1 MKQTISF
8 NTDSIQSDQGI
19 VTTDVSNSAIDS
31 VALIS
36 TRNVSTTN
44 ASQATYSCLGMWLG
58 CGGILLG
65 AMALYTLRQKTI
77 SFKRKLNSLVSDI
90 TTIRDCQ
97 NQQNDMIKMLQEKFS
112 QLTRESVVKTD
123 AKTISTS
130 PQRIKTGDVETRR
143 IDKKSKSKSLTEVRF
158 ANMQQLN
165 NELRFAERTMDKNS
179 SSAKM
184 FLLELDYENGIGEYR
199 INPQAIE
206 IIMSD
211 LQTFKSFVKP
221 FDAIGLSS
229 SSKITNCVAGKI
241 QRQGDFWIVQD
252 RLEITFK

>member
-1 MKQTISF
+1 METF
-8 NTDSIQSDQGI
+8 NTDSIHSIQGI
-19 VTTDVSNSAIDS
+19 DTTEVSNSAIDS
-31 VALIS
+31 VALTS
-36 TRNVSTTN
+36 AQNVSTTN
-44 ASQATYSCLGMWLG
+44 ASQATNSSLGMWLG

-77 SFKRKLNSLVSDI
+77 SFKRKMNSLVSDI
-90 TTIRDCQ
+90 TTLRDRQ
-97 NQQNDMIKMLQEKFS
+97 NQQNNMIKMLLEKSS
-112 QLTRESVVKTD
+112 QLPRKSVV
-123 AKTISTS
+123 KTISTS
-130 PQRIKTGDVETRR
+130 SQSMKTGDVETRH
-143 IDKKSKSKSLTEVRF
+143 IDKKSKSKFLTEVRF

-221 FDAIGLSS
+221 FDAPGLSS
-229 SSKITNCVAGKI
+229 SSKIKDYVAGKI

>member
-1 MKQTISF
+1 MAQMETF
-8 NTDSIQSDQGI
+8 NTDSIHSIQGI
-19 VTTDVSNSAIDS
+19 DTTEVSNSAIDS
-31 VALIS
+31 VALTS
-36 TRNVSTTN
+36 VQNVSTTN
-44 ASQATYSCLGMWLG
+44 ASQATNSSLGMWLG

-77 SFKRKLNSLVSDI
+77 SFKRKMNSLVSDI
-90 TTIRDCQ
+90 TTLRDRQ
-97 NQQNDMIKMLQEKFS
+97 NQQNDMIKMLLEKSS
-112 QLTRESVVKTD
+112 QLPRKSVVKT
-123 AKTISTS
+123 ISTF
-130 PQRIKTGDVETRR
+130 PQSMKTGDVETRH
-143 IDKKSKSKSLTEVRF
+143 IDKKSKSKFLTEVRF

-184 FLLELDYENGIGEYR
+184 FLLELDYENGVGEYR

-221 FDAIGLSS
+221 FDAPGLSS
-229 SSKITNCVAGKI
+229 SSKIKDYVAGKI

>member
-1 MKQTISF
+1 METF
-8 NTDSIQSDQGI
+8 NTDSIHSIQGI
-19 VTTDVSNSAIDS
+19 DTTEVSNSAIDS
-31 VALIS
+31 VALTS
-36 TRNVSTTN
+36 AQNVSTTN
-44 ASQATYSCLGMWLG
+44 ASQATNSSLGMWLG

-77 SFKRKLNSLVSDI
+77 SFKRKMNSLVSDI
-90 TTIRDCQ
+90 TTLRDRQ
-97 NQQNDMIKMLQEKFS
+97 NQQNDMIKMLLEKSS
-112 QLTRESVVKTD
+112 QLPRNSVV
-123 AKTISTS
+123 KTISTS
-130 PQRIKTGDVETRR
+130 PQSMKTGDVETRH
-143 IDKKSKSKSLTEVRF
+143 IDKKSKSKFLTEVRF

-221 FDAIGLSS
+221 FDAPGLSS
-229 SSKITNCVAGKI
+229 SSKIKDYVAGKI

>member
-1 MKQTISF
+1 MAQMD
-8 NTDSIQSDQGI
+8 NTDSTHFTQGNDSA
-19 VTTDVSNSAIDS
+19 DVSNSVIDT
-31 VALIS
+31 VALTS
-36 TRNVSTTN
+36 VQNVSTTN
-44 ASQATYSCLGMWLG
+44 APQATYSNLGGWLG

-65 AMALYTLRQKTI
+65 AIALYTLRQKTI
-77 SFKRKLNSLVSDI
+77 SFKRKIDSLVSDI
-90 TTIRDCQ
+90 TTIRDSQ
-97 NQQNDMIKMLQEKFS
+97 NQQNDMIEMLQEKFS
-112 QLTRESVVKTD
+112 QLPRESVVKTD

-130 PQRIKTGDVETRR
+130 PQRINTGDVETRC

-221 FDAIGLSS
+221 FDAPGLGS
-229 SSKITNCVAGKI
+229 SSKMTNCVAGKI

>member
-1 MKQTISF
+1 METF
-8 NTDSIQSDQGI
+8 NTDSIHSIQGI
-19 VTTDVSNSAIDS
+19 DTTEVSNSAIDS
-31 VALIS
+31 VALTS
-36 TRNVSTTN
+36 AQNVSTTN
-44 ASQATYSCLGMWLG
+44 ASQATNSSLGMWLG

-77 SFKRKLNSLVSDI
+77 SFKRKMNSLVSDI

-97 NQQNDMIKMLQEKFS
+97 NQQNDMIKMLLEKSS
-112 QLTRESVVKTD
+112 QLPRKSVV
-123 AKTISTS
+123 KTISTS
-130 PQRIKTGDVETRR
+130 SQSMKTGDVETRH
-143 IDKKSKSKSLTEVRF
+143 IDKKSKSKFLTEVRF

-221 FDAIGLSS
+221 FDAPGLSS
-229 SSKITNCVAGKI
+229 SSKIKDYVAGKI

>member
-1 MKQTISF
+1 METF
-8 NTDSIQSDQGI
+8 NTDSILSIHGI
-19 VTTDVSNSAIDS
+19 DTIDASNSAIDS
-31 VALIS
+31 VALTS
-36 TRNVSTTN
+36 AQNVSTTN
-44 ASQATYSCLGMWLG
+44 TSQATNSSLGMWLG

-65 AMALYTLRQKTI
+65 AMALYTLRQNTI

-90 TTIRDCQ
+90 TTLRDSQ
-97 NQQNDMIKMLQEKFS
+97 NQQNNMIKMLLEKSS
-112 QLTRESVVKTD
+112 QLPRKSVV
-123 AKTISTS
+123 KTISTS
-130 PQRIKTGDVETRR
+130 SQSMKTGDVETRH
-143 IDKKSKSKSLTEVRF
+143 IDKKSKSKFLTEVRF

>member
-1 MKQTISF
+1 METF
-8 NTDSIQSDQGI
+8 NTDSIHSIQGI
-19 VTTDVSNSAIDS
+19 DTTEVSNSAIDS
-31 VALIS
+31 VALTS
-36 TRNVSTTN
+36 AQNVSTTN
-44 ASQATYSCLGMWLG
+44 TSQATNSSLGMWLG

-143 IDKKSKSKSLTEVRF
+143 IDKKSLTEVRF

-221 FDAIGLSS
+221 FDAPGLSS
-229 SSKITNCVAGKI
+229 SSKIKDYVAGKI

>member
-1 MKQTISF
+1 MAQMETF
-8 NTDSIQSDQGI
+8 NTDSIYSIQGI
-19 VTTDVSNSAIDS
+19 DTTEVSNSAIDS
-31 VALIS
+31 VALTS
-36 TRNVSTTN
+36 AQNVSTTN
-44 ASQATYSCLGMWLG
+44 ASQATNSSLGMWLG

-77 SFKRKLNSLVSDI
+77 SFKRKMNSLVSDI
-90 TTIRDCQ
+90 TTLRDRQ
-97 NQQNDMIKMLQEKFS
+97 NQQNDMIKMLLEKSS
-112 QLTRESVVKTD
+112 QLPRKSVVKT
-123 AKTISTS
+123 ISIS
-130 PQRIKTGDVETRR
+130 PQSMKTGDVETRH
-143 IDKKSKSKSLTEVRF
+143 IDKKSKSKFLTEVRF

-221 FDAIGLSS
+221 FDAPGLSS
-229 SSKITNCVAGKI
+229 SSKIKDYVAGKI

>member
-1 MKQTISF
+1 METF
-8 NTDSIQSDQGI
+8 NTDSIHSIQGI
-19 VTTDVSNSAIDS
+19 DTTEVSNSAIDS
-31 VALIS
+31 VALTS
-36 TRNVSTTN
+36 AQNVSTTN
-44 ASQATYSCLGMWLG
+44 ASQATNSSLGMWLG

-77 SFKRKLNSLVSDI
+77 SFKRKMNSLVSDI
-90 TTIRDCQ
+90 TTLRDRQ
-97 NQQNDMIKMLQEKFS
+97 NQQNDMIKMLLEKSS
-112 QLTRESVVKTD
+112 QLPRKSVV
-123 AKTISTS
+123 KTISTS
-130 PQRIKTGDVETRR
+130 SQSMKTGDVETRH
-143 IDKKSKSKSLTEVRF
+143 IDKKSKSKFLTEVRF

-221 FDAIGLSS
+221 FDAPGLSS
-229 SSKITNCVAGKI
+229 SSKIKDYVAGKI

>member
-1 MKQTISF
+1 METF
-8 NTDSIQSDQGI
+8 NTDSIHSIQGI
-19 VTTDVSNSAIDS
+19 DTTEVSNSAIDS
-31 VALIS
+31 VALTS
-36 TRNVSTTN
+36 VQNVSTTN
-44 ASQATYSCLGMWLG
+44 ASQATNSSLGMWLG

-77 SFKRKLNSLVSDI
+77 SFKRKMNSLVSDI
-90 TTIRDCQ
+90 TTLRDRQ
-97 NQQNDMIKMLQEKFS
+97 NQQNDMIKMLLEKSS
-112 QLTRESVVKTD
+112 QLPRKSVVKT
-123 AKTISTS
+123 ISTF
-130 PQRIKTGDVETRR
+130 PQSMKTGDVETRH
-143 IDKKSKSKSLTEVRF
+143 IDKKSKSKFLTEVRF

-221 FDAIGLSS
+221 FDAPGLSS
-229 SSKITNCVAGKI
+229 SSKIKDYVAGKI

>member
-1 MKQTISF
+1 METF
-8 NTDSIQSDQGI
+8 NTDSIHSIQGI
-19 VTTDVSNSAIDS
+19 DTTEVSNSAIDS
-31 VALIS
+31 VALTS
-36 TRNVSTTN
+36 AQNVSTTN
-44 ASQATYSCLGMWLG
+44 ASQATNSSLGMWLG

-65 AMALYTLRQKTI
+65 AMALYTLRQNTI

-90 TTIRDCQ
+90 TTLRDSQ
-97 NQQNDMIKMLQEKFS
+97 NQQNNMIKMLLEKSS
-112 QLTRESVVKTD
+112 QLPRKSVV
-123 AKTISTS
+123 KTISTS
-130 PQRIKTGDVETRR
+130 SQSMKTGDVETRH
-143 IDKKSKSKSLTEVRF
+143 IDKKSKSKFLTEVRF

-221 FDAIGLSS
+221 FDAPGLSS
-229 SSKITNCVAGKI
+229 SSKIKDYVAGKI

>member
-31 VALIS
+31 VALTS
-36 TRNVSTTN
+36 AQNVSTTN
-44 ASQATYSCLGMWLG
+44 ASQATNSSLGMWLG

-77 SFKRKLNSLVSDI
+77 SFKRKMNSLVSDI

-112 QLTRESVVKTD
+112 QLTRESVV
-123 AKTISTS
+123 KTISTS

>member
-1 MKQTISF
+1 METF
-8 NTDSIQSDQGI
+8 NTDSIHSIQGI
-19 VTTDVSNSAIDS
+19 DTTEVSNSAIDS
-31 VALIS
+31 VALTS
-36 TRNVSTTN
+36 AQNVSTTN
-44 ASQATYSCLGMWLG
+44 ASQATNSSLGMWLG

-77 SFKRKLNSLVSDI
+77 SFKRKMNSLVSDI
-90 TTIRDCQ
+90 TTLRDRQ
-97 NQQNDMIKMLQEKFS
+97 NQQNDMIKMLLEKSS
-112 QLTRESVVKTD
+112 QLPRKSVV
-123 AKTISTS
+123 KTISTS
-130 PQRIKTGDVETRR
+130 SQSMKTGDVETRH
-143 IDKKSKSKSLTEVRF
+143 IDKSKSKFLTEVRF

-221 FDAIGLSS
+221 FDAPGLSS
-229 SSKITNCVAGKI
+229 SSKIKDYVAGKI

>member
-1 MKQTISF
+1 METF
-8 NTDSIQSDQGI
+8 NTDSIHSIQGI
-19 VTTDVSNSAIDS
+19 DTTEVSNSAIDS
-31 VALIS
+31 VALTS
-36 TRNVSTTN
+36 AQNVSTTN
-44 ASQATYSCLGMWLG
+44 ASQATNSSLGMWLG

-90 TTIRDCQ
+90 TTLRDRQ
-97 NQQNDMIKMLQEKFS
+97 NQQNDMIKMLLEKSS
-112 QLTRESVVKTD
+112 QLPRKSVV
-123 AKTISTS
+123 KTISTS
-130 PQRIKTGDVETRR
+130 SQSMKTGDVETRH
-143 IDKKSKSKSLTEVRF
+143 IDKKSKSKFLTEVRF

-221 FDAIGLSS
+221 FDAPGLSS
-229 SSKITNCVAGKI
+229 SSKIKDYVAGKI

>member
-1 MKQTISF
+1 METF
-8 NTDSIQSDQGI
+8 NTDSIHSIQGI
-19 VTTDVSNSAIDS
+19 DTTEVSNSAIDS
-31 VALIS
+31 VALTS
-36 TRNVSTTN
+36 AQNVSTTN
-44 ASQATYSCLGMWLG
+44 ASQATNSSLGMWLG

-77 SFKRKLNSLVSDI
+77 SFKRKMNSLVSDI
-90 TTIRDCQ
+90 TTLRDRQ
-97 NQQNDMIKMLQEKFS
+97 DQQNDMIKMLLEKSS
-112 QLTRESVVKTD
+112 QLPRKSVV
-123 AKTISTS
+123 KTISTS
-130 PQRIKTGDVETRR
+130 SQSMKTGDVETRH
-143 IDKKSKSKSLTEVRF
+143 IDKKSKSKFLTEVRF

-221 FDAIGLSS
+221 FDAPGLSS
-229 SSKITNCVAGKI
+229 SSKIKDYVAGKI

>member
-1 MKQTISF
+1 METF
-8 NTDSIQSDQGI
+8 NTDSIHSIQGI
-19 VTTDVSNSAIDS
+19 DTTEVSNSAIDS
-31 VALIS
+31 VALTS
-36 TRNVSTTN
+36 AQNVSTTN
-44 ASQATYSCLGMWLG
+44 ASQATNSSLGMWLG

-65 AMALYTLRQKTI
+65 AMALYTLLQKTI
-77 SFKRKLNSLVSDI
+77 SFKRKMNSLVSDI
-90 TTIRDCQ
+90 TTLRDRQ
-97 NQQNDMIKMLQEKFS
+97 NQQNDMIKMLLEKSS
-112 QLTRESVVKTD
+112 QLPRKSVV
-123 AKTISTS
+123 KTISTS
-130 PQRIKTGDVETRR
+130 SQSMKTGDVETRH
-143 IDKKSKSKSLTEVRF
+143 IDKKSKSKFLTEVRF

-221 FDAIGLSS
+221 FDAPGLSS
-229 SSKITNCVAGKI
+229 SSKIKDYVAGKI

>member
-1 MKQTISF
+1 METF
-8 NTDSIQSDQGI
+8 NTDSIHSIQGI
-19 VTTDVSNSAIDS
+19 DTTEVSNSAIDS
-31 VALIS
+31 VALTS
-36 TRNVSTTN
+36 AQNVSTTN
-44 ASQATYSCLGMWLG
+44 ASQATNSSLGMWLG

-65 AMALYTLRQKTI
+65 AMALYTLRQNTI

-90 TTIRDCQ
+90 TTLRDSQ
-97 NQQNDMIKMLQEKFS
+97 NQQNNMIKMLLEKSS
-112 QLTRESVVKTD
+112 QLPRKSVV
-123 AKTISTS
+123 KTISTS
-130 PQRIKTGDVETRR
+130 SQSMKTGDVETRH

-221 FDAIGLSS
+221 FDAPGLSS
-229 SSKITNCVAGKI
+229 SSKIKDYVAGKI

>member
-1 MKQTISF
+1 METF
-8 NTDSIQSDQGI
+8 NTDSIHSIQGI
-19 VTTDVSNSAIDS
+19 DTTEVSNSAIDS
-31 VALIS
+31 VALTS
-36 TRNVSTTN
+36 AQNVSTTN
-44 ASQATYSCLGMWLG
+44 ASQATNSSLGMWLG

-65 AMALYTLRQKTI
+65 AMALYTLRQNTI

-90 TTIRDCQ
+90 TTLRDRQ
-97 NQQNDMIKMLQEKFS
+97 NQQNDMIKMLLEKSS
-112 QLTRESVVKTD
+112 QLPRKSVV
-123 AKTISTS
+123 KTISTS
-130 PQRIKTGDVETRR
+130 SQSMKTGDVETRH

-221 FDAIGLSS
+221 FDAPGLSS
-229 SSKITNCVAGKI
+229 SSKIKDYVAGKI

>member
-1 MKQTISF
+1 METF
-8 NTDSIQSDQGI
+8 NTDSIHSIQGI
-19 VTTDVSNSAIDS
+19 DTTEVSNSAIDS
-31 VALIS
+31 VALTS
-36 TRNVSTTN
+36 AQNVSTTN
-44 ASQATYSCLGMWLG
+44 ASQATNSSLGMWLG

-77 SFKRKLNSLVSDI
+77 SFKRKMNSLVSDI
-90 TTIRDCQ
+90 TTLRDRQ
-97 NQQNDMIKMLQEKFS
+97 NQQNDMIKMLLEKSS
-112 QLTRESVVKTD
+112 QLPRKSVV
-123 AKTISTS
+123 KTISTS
-130 PQRIKTGDVETRR
+130 SQSMKTGDVETRH

-221 FDAIGLSS
+221 FDAPGLSS
-229 SSKITNCVAGKI
+229 SSKIKDYVAGKI

>member
-1 MKQTISF
+1 METF
-8 NTDSIQSDQGI
+8 NTDSIHSIQGI
-19 VTTDVSNSAIDS
+19 DTTEVSNSAIDS
-31 VALIS
+31 VALTS
-36 TRNVSTTN
+36 AQNVSTTN
-44 ASQATYSCLGMWLG
+44 ASQATNSSLGMWLG

-77 SFKRKLNSLVSDI
+77 SFKRKMNSLVSDI
-90 TTIRDCQ
+90 TTLRDRQ
-97 NQQNDMIKMLQEKFS
+97 NQQNDMIKMLLEKSS
-112 QLTRESVVKTD
+112 QLPRKSVV
-123 AKTISTS
+123 KTISTS
-130 PQRIKTGDVETRR
+130 SQSMKTGDVETRH
-143 IDKKSKSKSLTEVRF
+143 IDKKSKSKFLTEVRF

-221 FDAIGLSS
+221 FDAPCLSS
-229 SSKITNCVAGKI
+229 SSKIKDYVAGKI

>member
-31 VALIS
+31 VALTS

-77 SFKRKLNSLVSDI
+77 SFKRKMNSLVSDI
-90 TTIRDCQ
+90 TTLRDRQ
-97 NQQNDMIKMLQEKFS
+97 NQQNDMIKMLLEKSS
-112 QLTRESVVKTD
+112 QLPRKSVV
-123 AKTISTS
+123 KTISTS
-130 PQRIKTGDVETRR
+130 SQSMKTGDVETRH
-143 IDKKSKSKSLTEVRF
+143 IDKKSKSKFLTEVRF

-221 FDAIGLSS
+221 FDAPGLSS
-229 SSKITNCVAGKI
+229 SSKIKDYVAGKI

>member
-1 MKQTISF
+1 MKQMETF
-8 NTDSIQSDQGI
+8 NTDSILSIHGI
-19 VTTDVSNSAIDS
+19 DTIDASNSAIDS
-31 VALIS
+31 VALTS
-36 TRNVSTTN
+36 AQNVSTTN
-44 ASQATYSCLGMWLG
+44 ASQATNSSLGMWLG

-77 SFKRKLNSLVSDI
+77 SFKRKMNSLVSDI
-90 TTIRDCQ
+90 TTLRDRQ
-97 NQQNDMIKMLQEKFS
+97 NQQNDMIKMLLEKSS
-112 QLTRESVVKTD
+112 QLPRKSVAKTD

-130 PQRIKTGDVETRR
+130 PQSIKTSDVEARR
-143 IDKKSKSKSLTEVRF
+143 IDKKSKSKLLTEVRF

-221 FDAIGLSS
+221 FDAPGLSS
-229 SSKITNCVAGKI
+229 SSKIKDYVAGKI

>member
-1 MKQTISF
+1 METF
-8 NTDSIQSDQGI
+8 NTDSILSIHGI
-19 VTTDVSNSAIDS
+19 DTIDASNSAIDS
-31 VALIS
+31 VALTS
-36 TRNVSTTN
+36 AQNVSTTN
-44 ASQATYSCLGMWLG
+44 TSQATYSSLGIWLG

-77 SFKRKLNSLVSDI
+77 SFKRKMNSLVSDI
-90 TTIRDCQ
+90 TTLRDRQ
-97 NQQNDMIKMLQEKFS
+97 NQQNDMIKMLLEKSS
-112 QLTRESVVKTD
+112 QLPRKSVV
-123 AKTISTS
+123 KTISTS
-130 PQRIKTGDVETRR
+130 PQSMKTGDVETRH
-143 IDKKSKSKSLTEVRF
+143 IDKKSKSKFLTEVRF

-221 FDAIGLSS
+221 FDAPGLSS
-229 SSKITNCVAGKI
+229 SSKIKDYVAGKI

>member
-1 MKQTISF
+1 MAQMETF
-8 NTDSIQSDQGI
+8 NTDSIHSIQGI
-19 VTTDVSNSAIDS
+19 DTTEVSNSAIDS
-31 VALIS
+31 VALTS
-36 TRNVSTTN
+36 AQNVSTTN
-44 ASQATYSCLGMWLG
+44 ASQATNSSLGMWLG

-77 SFKRKLNSLVSDI
+77 SFKRKMNSLVSDI
-90 TTIRDCQ
+90 TTLRDRQ
-97 NQQNDMIKMLQEKFS
+97 NQQNDMIKMLLEKSS
-112 QLTRESVVKTD
+112 QLPRKSVV
-123 AKTISTS
+123 KTISTS
-130 PQRIKTGDVETRR
+130 SQSMKTGDVETRH
-143 IDKKSKSKSLTEVRF
+143 IDKKSKSKFLTEVRF

-221 FDAIGLSS
+221 FDAPCLSS
-229 SSKITNCVAGKI
+229 SSKIKDYVAGKI

>member
-1 MKQTISF
+1 METF
-8 NTDSIQSDQGI
+8 NTDSIHSIQGI
-19 VTTDVSNSAIDS
+19 DTTEVSNSAIDS
-31 VALIS
+31 VALTS
-36 TRNVSTTN
+36 AQNVSTTN
-44 ASQATYSCLGMWLG
+44 ASQATNSSLGMWLG

-77 SFKRKLNSLVSDI
+77 SFKRKMNSLVSDI
-90 TTIRDCQ
+90 TTLRDRQ
-97 NQQNDMIKMLQEKFS
+97 NQQNDMIKMLLEKSS
-112 QLTRESVVKTD
+112 QLPRKSVV
-123 AKTISTS
+123 KTISTS
-130 PQRIKTGDVETRR
+130 LQSMKTGDVETRH
-143 IDKKSKSKSLTEVRF
+143 IDKKSKSKFLTEVRF

-221 FDAIGLSS
+221 FDAPGLSS
-229 SSKITNCVAGKI
+229 SSKIKDYVAGKI

>member
-1 MKQTISF
+1 METF
-8 NTDSIQSDQGI
+8 NTDSIHSIQGI
-19 VTTDVSNSAIDS
+19 DTTEVSNSAIDS
-31 VALIS
+31 VALTS
-36 TRNVSTTN
+36 AQNVSTTN
-44 ASQATYSCLGMWLG
+44 ASQATNSSLGMWLG

-77 SFKRKLNSLVSDI
+77 SFKRKMNSLVSDI
-90 TTIRDCQ
+90 TTLRDRQ
-97 NQQNDMIKMLQEKFS
+97 NQQNDMIKMLLEKSS
-112 QLTRESVVKTD
+112 QLPRKSVV
-123 AKTISTS
+123 KTISTS
-130 PQRIKTGDVETRR
+130 SQSMKTGDVETRH